1 MTTAIERTD
10 EKLVGPTRRREYIT
24 ISDARCQDC
33 AGTSQGE
40 ESAVAWA
47 YEHSETMGH
56 VVGQQVVNVRLWAPV
71 DSDRVKVRTLEH
83 VPACGEEE
91 DCGCGVCHSAERS
104 YKVHS
109 AWDDFEIAQERLDSR
124 RREATEQIARRRE
137 EAREKLAE
145 VIGEPFQ
152 GLRRPRS

>member
-104 YKVHS
+104 
-109 AWDDFEIAQERLDSR
+109 LDLLEDLGSPPVEGDPGFPGHR
-124 RREATEQIARRRE
+124 SDPKRGQPEA
-137 EAREKLAE
+137 
-145 VIGEPFQ
+145 
-152 GLRRPRS
+152 GLVRH